1 MKLSI
6 NTLLVFVFLF
16 CPLVSGQDK
25 AAKGDPFK
33 HPYANPVDNPELPRV
48 LLIGDSISIGY
59 TARVRKLLAEKAN
72 VHRPKT
78 NCRWSAFGDENV
90 EEWMGDGKWDAH
102 SRFWTDLVCV
112 SFWN

>member
-6 NTLLVFVFLF
+6 NMLLVFVFLF
-16 CPLVSGQDK
+16 CPLVSGQDN

-33 HPYANPVDNPELPRV
+33 HPYANPVDNTELPRV

-78 NCRWSAFGDENV
+78 NCRWSA
-90 EEWMGDGKWDAH
+90 
-102 SRFWTDLVCV
+102 
-112 SFWN
+112 